1 MKKFLLL
8 FILFYAVNIYAA
20 PKIDYS
26 KSYQVTSTAASEKYA
41 VFGSFD
47 GNIRAVAY
55 NTSDIFLLDN
65 AHKKPVISLSFN
77 KDGRYMASASQDDEI
92 IFWDMENFKEIK
104 RIKKYGKGVRA
115 VVLSPKGDKLYIAF
129 PKEVYEYETS
139 KWLNTAIIEGYE
151 NGIYSIAI
159 NSTGEKLAAGS
170 KLGEIYITDIK
181 KQEIEKVIKAGRQL
195 IISLDFAGNKNT
207 LASGSYDRNI
217 RVYNIENG
225 KTISEFS
232 MFNDT
237 IRGVVLNNEG
247 SKVLAGSDD
256 GNILIYNIENSR
268 IISQKVEGAG
278 EITSLSAPKSFKFT
292 AYGKGLAY
300 EEERCGIITYPANKG
315 VYRKLYLFNL
325 SDIII
330 SESGYMAGR
339 GSFGEYISSYYRG
352 NKESIADIMEKYFRK
367 DKLRIN
373 LP

>member
-104 RIKKYGKGVRA
+104 RIKKHGKGVRA
-115 VVLSPKGDKLYIAF
+115 VALSPKGDKLYIAF

-151 NGIYSIAI
+151 NGIHSIAI

-217 RVYNIENG
+217 RVYNIDTG

-315 VYRKLYLFNL
+315 VYRKLYSFNL

-367 DKLRIN
+367 DKLLIK
-373 LP
+373 